1 MLCLL
6 IDIPSHNT
14 QQSFCLHWLAFVL
27 VKSLPCSSHI
37 SVLVLALKQSS
48 YKMLLSSLL
57 PAILLSL
64 SLCKGTSAIE
74 TPPLEQ
80 GVELLGGD
88 KTCPD
93 TWFVPRGANGECEC
107 GYSFNDVVSCDE
119 ETKEVR
125 VLDCYCVTFDSTSNK
140 TVVGECFVNCQN
152 VSKSY
157 YDYMYHPVPRDLVGG
172 DDNNSVCGYLHR
184 KGTLCGQCMQNYY
197 RAAYSYTFHC
207 IYCEE
212 SQWPLYIVVA
222 YVPLTFFIIFILVFR
237 VSVVSPKLYGTISL
251 LQTFASPLNVRVVQ
265 EATTHVGSVYIVTQV
280 FLAAMSIW
288 NLDFFRNF
296 MPDICL
302 CINSLQ
308 LLALDY
314 LIAVYPMIVT
324 VVAFFILQLHY
335 HGFGPVL
342 LICRPFQR
350 MFARFRQGW
359 DLHTSLIDAFIT
371 FFILSTTKIFHV
383 SISILL
389 YVQLYD
395 AEGSNLGYYWYEDAS
410 IKFFNSVHKPYA
422 ILAISVLLLFIIL
435 PIALLVGYQFSC
447 CRICLSK
454 TRIKGRVLE
463 EFMHSFNKYYK
474 DGSGGTRDCRWFAAF
489 YIVTRLCMYL
499 LLFFPVTSLF
509 YNFALVYSLLCALF
523 VLVVEPYRDEYKW
536 HNYLEPCVVLS
547 LTLTLTAIAGVN
559 TSSVHSMGYVKP
571 LLMFAA
577 LVALLPIVYLCG
589 VTVWWIYKRTP
600 FGYRAVQQSTDSD
613 QPDRLTN
620 SRNYT
625 TSINI

>member
-1 MLCLL
+1 MSLCTLQLL
-6 IDIPSHNT
+6 AKV
-14 QQSFCLHWLAFVL
+14 CLGKPFV
-27 VKSLPCSSHI
+27 VAVTSLH
-37 SVLVLALKQSS
+37 SVLASHQT
-48 YKMLLSSLL
+48 KMLLSSLL
-57 PAILLSL
+57 PALLLSL

-80 GVELLGGD
+80 GAELPGGD

-93 TWFVPRGANGECEC
+93 TWFVPRGANGDCDC
-107 GYSFNDVVSCDE
+107 GYSFDGVVSCDE

-125 VLDCYCVTFDSTSNK
+125 VLDCYCITFDSTSNK
-140 TVVGECFVNCQN
+140 TVVGECFVNCVN

-157 YDYMYHPVPRDLVGG
+157 YDYMYHRVPRDLVGG
-172 DDNNSVCGYLHR
+172 DDNYSVCGYLHR
-184 KGTLCGQCMQNYY
+184 KGTLCGQCMHNYY

-207 IYCEE
+207 TYCEE
-212 SQWPLYIVVA
+212 SQWLLYIVVA

-237 VSVVSPKLYGTISL
+237 VSVVSPKLYGTISM
-251 LQTFASPLNVRVVQ
+251 LQTLASPLNIRVLQ
-265 EATTHVGSVYIVTQV
+265 EAATHVGSVYLLAEV

-288 NLDFFRNF
+288 NLDFFRNV
-296 MPDICL
+296 MPDNVCL
-302 CINSLQ
+302 RINSLQ

-335 HGFGPVL
+335 HGFDPVL

-359 DLHTSLIDAFIT
+359 NLHTSLIDAFIT
-371 FFILSTTKIFHV
+371 FYVLSTTKILHV
-383 SISILL
+383 SISILSS
-389 YVQLYD
+389 VQLRD
-395 AEGSNLGYYWYEDAS
+395 AKGNNRGYYWYEDAS
-410 IKFFNSVHKPYA
+410 IKFFSSIHKPYA
-422 ILAISVLLLFIIL
+422 ILAISMLLLLIIL

-447 CRICLSK
+447 CKICLTK

-463 EFMHSFNKYYK
+463 EFMHTFNKYYK
-474 DGSGGTRDCRWFAAF
+474 NGSGGTRDCRWFAAF
-489 YIVTRLCMYL
+489 YIMMRLCIYL
-499 LLFFPVTSLF
+499 LLFLPMSSLF

-523 VLVVEPYRDEYKW
+523 VLVVEPYRDEYKR

-547 LTLTLTAIAGVN
+547 LTLILTAITGVN
-559 TSSVHSMGYVKP
+559 TSNVESRKYVKP
-571 LLMFAA
+571 LLMSTS

-600 FGYRAVQQSTDSD
+600 FGYRPVQQSTNSD
-613 QPDRLTN
+613 QPDRLIN
-620 SRNYT
+620 SGNYRDSS
-625 TSINI
+625 TSINTVSD